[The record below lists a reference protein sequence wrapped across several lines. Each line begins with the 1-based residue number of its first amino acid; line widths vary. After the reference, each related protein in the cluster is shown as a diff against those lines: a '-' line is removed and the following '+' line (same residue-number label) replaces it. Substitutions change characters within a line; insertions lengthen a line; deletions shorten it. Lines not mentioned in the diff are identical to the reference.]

1 MMKITVLYGPPKSPE
16 AFESY
21 YFGTHIPLAG
31 KMTGLARIEV
41 TKFLPG
47 PDGSAPS
54 SYRMAELYWESAA
67 AMQRTMASPEGKA
80 AVADLANFA
89 TGGATVLMGTV
100 EG

>member
-1 MMKITVLYGPPKSPE
+1 MMKITVLYGHPKSPE

-21 YFGTHIPLAG
+21 YFGTHIPLSG
-31 KMTGLARIEV
+31 KMTGLARVEV

-54 SYRMAELYWESAA
+54 WYRMAELYWESAA
-67 AMQRTMASPEGKA
+67 AMQRTMASPEGQA

-89 TGGATVLMGTV
+89 TGGATVLMGMV

>member
-1 MMKITVLYGPPKSPE
+1 MMKITVLYGHPKSPE

-21 YFGTHIPLAG
+21 YIGTHIPLAG
-31 KMTGLARIEV
+31 KMSGLARIEV
-41 TKFLPG
+41 TRFLPG

-54 SYRMAELYWESAA
+54 WYRMAELYWESVA
-67 AMQRTMASPEGKA
+67 AMQRTMASPDGLA